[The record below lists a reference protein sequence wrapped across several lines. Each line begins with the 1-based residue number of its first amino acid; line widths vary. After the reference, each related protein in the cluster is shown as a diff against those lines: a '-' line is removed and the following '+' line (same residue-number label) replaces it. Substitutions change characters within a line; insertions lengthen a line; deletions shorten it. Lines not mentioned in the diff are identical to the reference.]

1 MSVSG
6 SRKWKLSKFEQKG
19 KNAMRAKA
27 LILCLALGLIPL
39 RAQAPDALD
48 VEGIRGRIQVQTV
61 ADRSGTF
68 IHVQAADQRH
78 PVVLVLQYGDKAKLL
93 PDWTGNGTL
102 YMGKGLVAIVGED
115 GTKRMAKFPN
125 LPVPASLVKLSLDNF
140 EIVGVARYG
149 ESTPLSEKQLA
160 NLRSLGLC
168 NATAGAPDSRQAVS
182 PLQVEGCHG
191 TACTSGGEGA
201 TSCSTGG
208 GGCSVT
214 CTTGWYAC
222 CNGNTNNCRCCK
234 YAP

>member
-1 MSVSG
+1 
-6 SRKWKLSKFEQKG
+6 
-19 KNAMRAKA
+19 MRAQ
-27 LILCLALGLIPL
+27 IFIMCFALGLFPL

-48 VEGIRGRIQVQTV
+48 VEGLRGRIQFLTV
-61 ADRSGTF
+61 GDRSGTL
-68 IHVQAADQRH
+68 IQVQPADQRH

-102 YMGKGLVAIVGED
+102 YLGRGLVAVVGED
-115 GTKRMAKFPN
+115 GTKRMAKFPD
-125 LPVPASLVKLSLDNF
+125 LPVPASLAKLSLESF

-149 ESTPLSEKQLA
+149 QSAPLSEKQLA
-160 NLRSLGLC
+160 NLRSFGLC
-168 NATAGAPDSRQAVS
+168 NATASAPDSRQAIS
-182 PLQVEGCHG
+182 PLQVEGCNG
-191 TACTSGGEGA
+191 MACTSGGEGA